1 MLHKNWT
8 IWGIFCQLSGGG
20 GVCLISG
27 QKTLLQAL
35 LTIIDAYIFLTVC
48 TNRFLNLTGMV
59 NLMKWRAQTLSV
71 HLGGSVA
78 LRGECSSLEAHLSAI
93 AESQVRI
100 PAPCKYCN
108 AASVAAAA
116 DAEQAAAEAAKNRN
130 DQMPPKTKQ
139 KQSIFT
145 ATTK

>member
-1 MLHKNWT
+1 
-8 IWGIFCQLSGGG
+8 
-20 GVCLISG
+20 
-27 QKTLLQAL
+27 
-35 LTIIDAYIFLTVC
+35 
-48 TNRFLNLTGMV
+48 
-59 NLMKWRAQTLSV
+59 MKWRAQTFSV

-116 DAEQAAAEAAKNRN
+116 DAEQAAAKNRN
-130 DQMPPKTKQ
+130 GQMPQKTKQ

-145 ATTK
+145 ATKK